1 MYRKDVPEDVRNVPI
16 LLVVEEAWG
25 IAAMY
30 ALGEVF

>member
-1 MYRKDVPEDVRNVPI
+1 MYRKDVTQGVRNVPI
-16 LLVVEEAWG
+16 LLVAEEAWG